1 MVVQPRRK
9 WWHIQWYAD
18 TDTPEERKLINKLDL
33 LIVPYAVL
41 SYWVKY
47 IDQSNLNNAYVAG
60 LKEDLGFKGNELVQL
75 QTLYIVGAVTGQL
88 PMMFIL
94 TYVPIHWLIPFLDI
108 AWGIF
113 TLLQYRVTGF
123 AELAAY
129 RFLVGWFEA
138 AFFPVMHYLFGSWY
152 RGDEIARRGG
162 IFYVGLSLG
171 TLTAGLIQAGASA
184 RLDGVHGLAG
194 WRWMYIICSLITV
207 PIGILGYFVIPG
219 TPEQPNRLFLK
230 RENIELSVERLKR
243 AGHSSH
249 GKFKLGNLKKVFFSW
264 QFWGIV
270 VVDVLFWNASIHTSS
285 GSFLLWIK
293 SLSRYSAA
301 KVNELGTIA
310 PALGIFYT
318 LFVCFASDLVIGPAW
333 AITLASAWNALGL
346 LILVI
351 WNVPEAAK
359 WFAFSTIY
367 ASVAMSS
374 VFHGWVNTQLRSSP
388 AERSFTLVLI
398 NAISQSSTAW
408 TPLLVF
414 PTVEAPRYR
423 KGFAFTLACAVLLI
437 VATHILRMYIKRRDP
452 QLENATGFSESD
464 HEDIS
469 TVENGKQPP
478 VAQTYEMTSVPIHS
492 SANGENGV
500 KPEGKKQILLNA
512 FDMST
517 VGHLSPGQWK
527 NPTDKSATKRDLNY
541 WIDLAKLL
549 ERGGINALFLA
560 DTYGGYDTYEGSLD
574 NCIRRAA
581 QWPMTDP
588 TIPISAMAA
597 VTKNLTFA
605 ITASTSFE
613 PPFLLAKRF
622 STLDHFTRGRI
633 GWNIVTSWKK
643 AAFKAIGL
651 DSPIPHD
658 ERYAQADEYLRVLY
672 KLWEGSWADDAI
684 TPDPENDSYA
694 DPDKIRTIH
703 HHGKFFDLDTRHIVD
718 PSPQRTPFLFQA
730 GTSAAGSEFAATH
743 AEGIFVSSHSPKLL
757 RPKVKQIR
765 EKAAALGRDP
775 QSVKFFA
782 TFTPI
787 VGRTDEEAQAKHEE
801 LKKYA
806 SVIGG
811 LVLVS
816 GWTGIDLSKIPVD
829 QEVTAADSL
838 EAHKVRS
845 ILDAFTTTSEH
856 VPKWTPRVIAE
867 RAAIGGL
874 GPVSVGSPQKVADD
888 LEYWIREGDLD
899 GFNLGYVTTPGTF
912 EDVVDLL
919 IPELRRRGIYPEAP
933 AEDVAFTAREKV
945 YGQGQKGLRADH
957 PGSSYKYDVYKED
970 ADSERAN
977 SSE

>member
-1 MVVQPRRK
+1 
-9 WWHIQWYAD
+9 
-18 TDTPEERKLINKLDL
+18 
-33 LIVPYAVL
+33 
-41 SYWVKY
+41 
-47 IDQSNLNNAYVAG
+47 
-60 LKEDLGFKGNELVQL
+60 
-75 QTLYIVGAVTGQL
+75 
-88 PMMFIL
+88 
-94 TYVPIHWLIPFLDI
+94 
-108 AWGIF
+108 
-113 TLLQYRVTGF
+113 
-123 AELAAY
+123 
-129 RFLVGWFEA
+129 
-138 AFFPVMHYLFGSWY
+138 
-152 RGDEIARRGG
+152 
-162 IFYVGLSLG
+162 
-171 TLTAGLIQAGASA
+171 
-184 RLDGVHGLAG
+184 
-194 WRWMYIICSLITV
+194 
-207 PIGILGYFVIPG
+207 
-219 TPEQPNRLFLK
+219 
-230 RENIELSVERLKR
+230 
-243 AGHSSH
+243 
-249 GKFKLGNLKKVFFSW
+249 
-264 QFWGIV
+264 
-270 VVDVLFWNASIHTSS
+270 
-285 GSFLLWIK
+285 
-293 SLSRYSAA
+293 
-301 KVNELGTIA
+301 
-310 PALGIFYT
+310 
-318 LFVCFASDLVIGPAW
+318 
-333 AITLASAWNALGL
+333 
-346 LILVI
+346 
-351 WNVPEAAK
+351 
-359 WFAFSTIY
+359 
-367 ASVAMSS
+367 
-374 VFHGWVNTQLRSSP
+374 
-388 AERSFTLVLI
+388 
-398 NAISQSSTAW
+398 
-408 TPLLVF
+408 
-414 PTVEAPRYR
+414 
-423 KGFAFTLACAVLLI
+423 
-437 VATHILRMYIKRRDP
+437 
-452 QLENATGFSESD
+452 
-464 HEDIS
+464 
-469 TVENGKQPP
+469 
-478 VAQTYEMTSVPIHS
+478 MTSVPIHT
-492 SANGENGV
+492 ANGENEV
-500 KPEGKKQILLNA
+500 RPEGKKQILLNA

-527 NPTDKSATKRDLNY
+527 NPVDKSATKRDLNY

-633 GWNIVTSWKK
+633 GWNI
-643 AAFKAIGL
+643 
-651 DSPIPHD
+651 
-658 ERYAQADEYLRVLY
+658 ADEYLRVLY

-757 RPKVKQIR
+757 RPKVKEIR

-919 IPELRRRGIYPEAP
+919 IPELRRRGIYPEAS
-933 AEDVAFTAREKV
+933 ADNVAFTAREKV

-957 PGSSYKYDVYKED
+957 PGSSYKYDVYKEED
-970 ADSERAN
+970 ASSKRAD
-977 SSE
+977 